1 MPDQR
6 GFPDGFLWGV
16 ATSSYQIEGAVHEDG
31 RGASI
36 WDTFAHTP
44 GKVRHGHTGDIAN
57 DHYHRYRDDV
67 ALMKALGVRAY
78 RFSIAWPRIF
88 PEGTGQPNQ
97 KGIDFYHRLVD
108 ELLAAGIE
116 PFPTL
121 YHWDLPQA
129 LQDRGGWQSRETVDA
144 FATYAGYVAEQL
156 SDRVTNF
163 FTINEFASFVD
174 LGYRG
179 VDVEV
184 GGETVRIEHAPGLSL
199 PPKELNQ
206 VRHHAVLAQG
216 MAVQAMRAGGR
227 AGIRLGPADNLAV
240 AVPLIPT
247 PEHIRAAEQA
257 TRQLNAGYLTVMLE
271 GAYPPEYLES
281 AGPDAPVFTDEEL
294 KTIAT
299 PIDLLGLNIY
309 RPAIYVLAS
318 DDGPGYLDVPINAS
332 HPTMLSAWHLIG
344 PEAQYWGVRQ
354 AHELWDVGE
363 IYITESGCGASDQ
376 VSADGKV
383 YDTDRVMYLRS
394 HLATLQRATDEGL
407 PLRGCFLWSL
417 MDNFEWADGY
427 DTRFGLVY
435 VDFQSQQ
442 RIPKLSAEYY
452 QEVIKANAV
461 LP

>member
-1 MPDQR
+1 
-6 GFPDGFLWGV
+6 
-16 ATSSYQIEGAVHEDG
+16 
-31 RGASI
+31 
-36 WDTFAHTP
+36 
-44 GKVRHGHTGDIAN
+44 
-57 DHYHRYRDDV
+57 
-67 ALMKALGVRAY
+67 
-78 RFSIAWPRIF
+78 
-88 PEGTGQPNQ
+88 
-97 KGIDFYHRLVD
+97 
-108 ELLAAGIE
+108 
-116 PFPTL
+116 
-121 YHWDLPQA
+121 
-129 LQDRGGWQSRETVDA
+129 
-144 FATYAGYVAEQL
+144 
-156 SDRVTNF
+156 
-163 FTINEFASFVD
+163 
-174 LGYRG
+174 
-179 VDVEV
+179 
-184 GGETVRIEHAPGLSL
+184 
-199 PPKELNQ
+199 
-206 VRHHAVLAQG
+206 
-216 MAVQAMRAGGR
+216 MRAGGR

-271 GAYPPEYLES
+271 GAYPPEYLEA

-294 KTIAT
+294 NTIAT